1 MINIIIADDHA
12 IVRKGLDLFL
22 KFEDE
27 VRLVGEAGD
36 GEELVKLLLKLAADV
51 VLLDIDMP
59 KMNGISALR
68 VLQEQFPDVK
78 IVVLSMH
85 PEEIYGPTVRKLG
98 AMGYVAK
105 EVEPKEVVVAI
116 RTVAEG
122 NLYFNDELYTVKT
135 PQREKDR
142 KIKLSSRESEVLKLL
157 SIGKS
162 NKDISEELGISD
174 KTVST
179 YKQRLLNKLQAKNLV
194 DLINYAKMYQV
205 V

>member
-68 VLQEQFPDVK
+68 VLQD
-78 IVVLSMH
+78 
-85 PEEIYGPTVRKLG
+85 
-98 AMGYVAK
+98 AC
-105 EVEPKEVVVAI
+105 
-116 RTVAEG
+116 
-122 NLYFNDELYTVKT
+122 
-135 PQREKDR
+135 
-142 KIKLSSRESEVLKLL
+142 
-157 SIGKS
+157 
-162 NKDISEELGISD
+162 
-174 KTVST
+174 
-179 YKQRLLNKLQAKNLV
+179 
-194 DLINYAKMYQV
+194 
-205 V
+205 